1 MQEKILIKNGKVL
14 LFKDNEPTIQ
24 DVDVRINNG
33 KIKEVGKDLAKEDA
47 EYTIDA
53 TDKIVMPGLINTH
66 THIAMCIF
74 RGTFEG
80 CNLYTWLNDK
90 IWPIE
95 AKLTPEQIYNASMYS
110 IIEMIST
117 GTTCANDQYFMAE
130 ETRKAAEKLNMRM
143 VITRALM
150 DTDGLDFDK
159 KIQEF
164 KDLYETRNK
173 ENDLITYTVSPHGFY
188 TCTPSAL
195 EKIRN
200 LALEYKLPIHV
211 HFMESIDEVES
222 IKKLHG
228 MRGSEVLKKY
238 FGDMHT
244 ILAHGVKLDDEDI
257 EILKE
262 LDCGI
267 AHNPVSNLRLGC
279 KIADTTKYLKN
290 GINVALGTD
299 GQGSGNN
306 LDMFEAMRTACLI
319 QGGIHE
325 NEERITS
332 RDAIKM
338 ATINGAKLLGL
349 DDKIGS
355 IEKGK
360 DADIILVDISKKLD
374 NITKLPNNDLV
385 SNLVY
390 NTSGRD
396 VDTTII
402 KGKILMQNREIK
414 NINVND
420 IIKNVENIIN

>member
-1 MQEKILIKNGKVL
+1 MNKPILIKNGKVL
-14 LFKDNEPTIQ
+14 LFENEEVTIKEK
-24 DVDVRINNG
+24 DVRIKDG
-33 KIKEVGKDLAKEDA
+33 KIEEIGENLDKKEN
-47 EYTIDA
+47 EYLIDA
-53 TDKIVMPGLINTH
+53 KDKIVMPGLINTH

-80 CNLYTWLNDK
+80 CNLYTWLNEK

-95 AKLTPEQIYNASMYS
+95 ARLKPEQIYNASMYS

-130 ETRKAAEKLNMRM
+130 ETRKAAEELNMR
-143 VITRALM
+143 VAISRVLL
-150 DTDGLDFDK
+150 DTDGKDFDE

-164 KDLYETRNK
+164 RDLYETRNK
-173 ENDLITYTVSPHGFY
+173 ENDLITYTIDPHGFY

-195 EKIRN
+195 EKIRE

-228 MRGSEVLKKY
+228 MKGSQVLKKY

-257 EILKE
+257 EILKT

-355 IEKGK
+355 IKEGK

-374 NITKLPNNDLV
+374 NITKLPNNDLI

-402 KGKILMQNREIK
+402 KGKILMENREIK
-414 NINVND
+414 NIDLNK
-420 IIKNVENIIN
+420 IISNVENIF

>member
-1 MQEKILIKNGKVL
+1 MNKPILIKNGKVL
-14 LFKDNEPTIQ
+14 LFENEEVTIREKDI
-24 DVDVRINNG
+24 RINDE
-33 KIKEVGKDLAKEDA
+33 KIEEIGENLNKKEN
-47 EYTIDA
+47 EYLIDA
-53 TDKIVMPGLINTH
+53 KDKIVMPGLINTH

-80 CNLYTWLNDK
+80 CNLYTWLNEK

-95 AKLTPEQIYNASMYS
+95 AKLKPEQIYNASMYS

-130 ETRKAAEKLNMRM
+130 ETRKAAEELNMR
-143 VITRALM
+143 VAISRVLL
-150 DTDGLDFDK
+150 DTDGKDFDE

-164 KDLYETRNK
+164 RDLYETRNK
-173 ENDLITYTVSPHGFY
+173 ENDLITYTIDPHGFY

-195 EKIRN
+195 EKIRE

-228 MRGSEVLKKY
+228 MKGSQVLKKY

-257 EILKE
+257 EILKT

-355 IEKGK
+355 IEEGK

-374 NITKLPNNDLV
+374 NITKLPNNDLI

-402 KGKILMQNREIK
+402 KGKILMENREIK
-414 NINVND
+414 NVDLNK
-420 IIKNVENIIN
+420 IISNVENIF

>member
-1 MQEKILIKNGKVL
+1 MNKPILIKNGKVL
-14 LFKDNEPTIQ
+14 LFENEEVTIREKDI
-24 DVDVRINNG
+24 RINDG
-33 KIKEVGKDLAKEDA
+33 KIEEIGENLNKKEN
-47 EYTIDA
+47 EYLIDA
-53 TDKIVMPGLINTH
+53 KDKIVMPGLINTH

-80 CNLYTWLNDK
+80 CNLYTWLNEK

-95 AKLTPEQIYNASMYS
+95 AKLKPEQIYNASMYS

-130 ETRKAAEKLNMRM
+130 ETRKAAEELNMR
-143 VITRALM
+143 VAISRVLL
-150 DTDGLDFDK
+150 DTDGKDFDE

-164 KDLYETRNK
+164 RDLYETRNK
-173 ENDLITYTVSPHGFY
+173 ENDLITYTIDPHGFY

-195 EKIRN
+195 EKIRE

-228 MRGSEVLKKY
+228 MKGSQVLKKY

-257 EILKE
+257 EILKT

-355 IEKGK
+355 IEEGK

-374 NITKLPNNDLV
+374 NITKLPNNDLI

-402 KGKILMQNREIK
+402 KGKILMENREIK
-414 NINVND
+414 NVDLNK
-420 IIKNVENIIN
+420 IISNVENIF

>member
-1 MQEKILIKNGKVL
+1 MNKPILIKNGKVL
-14 LFKDNEPTIQ
+14 LFENEEVTIREKDI
-24 DVDVRINNG
+24 RINDG
-33 KIKEVGKDLAKEDA
+33 KIEEIGENLNKKEN
-47 EYTIDA
+47 EYLIDA
-53 TDKIVMPGLINTH
+53 KDKIVMPGLINTH

-80 CNLYTWLNDK
+80 CNLYTWLNEK

-95 AKLTPEQIYNASMYS
+95 ARLKPEQIYNASMYS

-130 ETRKAAEKLNMRM
+130 ETRKAAEELNMR
-143 VITRALM
+143 VAISRVLL
-150 DTDGLDFDK
+150 DTDGKDFDE

-164 KDLYETRNK
+164 RDLYETRNK
-173 ENDLITYTVSPHGFY
+173 ENDLITYTIDPHGFY

-195 EKIRN
+195 EKIRE

-228 MRGSEVLKKY
+228 MKGSQVLKKY

-257 EILKE
+257 EILKT

-279 KIADTTKYLKN
+279 KIANTTKYLKN

-355 IEKGK
+355 IEEGK

-374 NITKLPNNDLV
+374 NITKLPNNDLI

-402 KGKILMQNREIK
+402 KGKILMENREIK
-414 NINVND
+414 NVDLNK
-420 IIKNVENIIN
+420 IISNVENIF

>member
-1 MQEKILIKNGKVL
+1 MNKPILIKNGKVL
-14 LFKDNEPTIQ
+14 LFENEEVTIREKDI
-24 DVDVRINNG
+24 RINDG
-33 KIKEVGKDLAKEDA
+33 KIEEIGENLNKKEN
-47 EYTIDA
+47 EYLIDA
-53 TDKIVMPGLINTH
+53 KDKIVMPGLINTH

-80 CNLYTWLNDK
+80 CNLYTWLNEK

-95 AKLTPEQIYNASMYS
+95 ARLKPEQIYNASMYS

-130 ETRKAAEKLNMRM
+130 ETRKAAEELNMR
-143 VITRALM
+143 VAISRVLL
-150 DTDGLDFDK
+150 DTDGKDFDE

-164 KDLYETRNK
+164 RDLYETRNK
-173 ENDLITYTVSPHGFY
+173 ENDLITYTIDPHGFY

-195 EKIRN
+195 EKIRE

-228 MRGSEVLKKY
+228 MKGSQVLKKY

-257 EILKE
+257 EILKT

-279 KIADTTKYLKN
+279 KIANTTKYLKN

-355 IEKGK
+355 IEEGK
-360 DADIILVDISKKLD
+360 NADIILVDISKKLD
-374 NITKLPNNDLV
+374 NITKLPNNDLI

-402 KGKILMQNREIK
+402 KGKILMENREIK
-414 NINVND
+414 NVDLNK
-420 IIKNVENIIN
+420 IISNVENIF

>member
-1 MQEKILIKNGKVL
+1 MNKPILIKNGKVL
-14 LFKDNEPTIQ
+14 LFENEEVTIKEKDI
-24 DVDVRINNG
+24 RINDE
-33 KIKEVGKDLAKEDA
+33 KIEEIGENLNKKGN
-47 EYTIDA
+47 EYLIDA
-53 TDKIVMPGLINTH
+53 KDKIVMPGLINTH

-80 CNLYTWLNDK
+80 CNLYTWLNEK

-95 AKLTPEQIYNASMYS
+95 ARLKPEQIYNASMYS

-130 ETRKAAEKLNMRM
+130 ETRKAAEELNMR
-143 VITRALM
+143 VAISRVLL
-150 DTDGLDFDK
+150 DTDGKDFDE

-164 KDLYETRNK
+164 RDLYETRNK
-173 ENDLITYTVSPHGFY
+173 ENDLITYTIDPHGFY

-195 EKIRN
+195 EKIRE

-228 MRGSEVLKKY
+228 MKGSQVLKKY

-257 EILKE
+257 EILKT

-279 KIADTTKYLKN
+279 KIANTTKYLKN

-355 IEKGK
+355 IEEGK

-374 NITKLPNNDLV
+374 NITKLPNNDLI

-402 KGKILMQNREIK
+402 KGKILMENRKIK
-414 NINVND
+414 NVDLNK
-420 IIKNVENIIN
+420 IISNVENIF

>member
-1 MQEKILIKNGKVL
+1 MNKPILIKNGKVL
-14 LFKDNEPTIQ
+14 LFENEEVTIKEKDI
-24 DVDVRINNG
+24 RINDG
-33 KIKEVGKDLAKEDA
+33 KIEEIGENLNKKEN
-47 EYTIDA
+47 EYLIDA
-53 TDKIVMPGLINTH
+53 KDKIVMPGLINTH

-80 CNLYTWLNDK
+80 CNLYTWLNEK

-95 AKLTPEQIYNASMYS
+95 ARLKPEQIYNASMYS

-130 ETRKAAEKLNMRM
+130 ETRKAAEELNMR
-143 VITRALM
+143 VAISRVLL
-150 DTDGLDFDK
+150 DTDGKDFDE

-164 KDLYETRNK
+164 RDLYETRNK
-173 ENDLITYTVSPHGFY
+173 ENDLITYTIDPHGFY

-195 EKIRN
+195 EKIRE

-228 MRGSEVLKKY
+228 MKGSQVLKKY

-257 EILKE
+257 EILKT

-279 KIADTTKYLKN
+279 KIANTTKYLKN

-355 IEKGK
+355 IEEGK
-360 DADIILVDISKKLD
+360 NADIILVDISQKLD
-374 NITKLPNNDLV
+374 NITKLPNNDLI

-402 KGKILMQNREIK
+402 KGKILMENREIK
-414 NINVND
+414 NVDLNK
-420 IIKNVENIIN
+420 IISNVENIF

>member
-1 MQEKILIKNGKVL
+1 MNKPILIKNGKVL
-14 LFKDNEPTIQ
+14 LFENEEVTIKEKDI
-24 DVDVRINNG
+24 RINDE
-33 KIKEVGKDLAKEDA
+33 KIEEIGENLNKKGN
-47 EYTIDA
+47 EYLIDA
-53 TDKIVMPGLINTH
+53 KDKIVMPGLINTH

-80 CNLYTWLNDK
+80 CNLYTWLNEK

-95 AKLTPEQIYNASMYS
+95 ARLKPEQIYNASMYS

-130 ETRKAAEKLNMRM
+130 ETRKAAEELNMR
-143 VITRALM
+143 VAISRVLL
-150 DTDGLDFDK
+150 DTDGKDFDE

-164 KDLYETRNK
+164 RDLYETRNK
-173 ENDLITYTVSPHGFY
+173 ENDLITYTIDPHGFY

-195 EKIRN
+195 EKIRE

-228 MRGSEVLKKY
+228 MKGSQVLKKY

-257 EILKE
+257 EILKT

-355 IEKGK
+355 IEEGK

-374 NITKLPNNDLV
+374 NITKLPNNDLI

-402 KGKILMQNREIK
+402 KGKILMENRKIK
-414 NINVND
+414 NVDLNK
-420 IIKNVENIIN
+420 IISNVENIF